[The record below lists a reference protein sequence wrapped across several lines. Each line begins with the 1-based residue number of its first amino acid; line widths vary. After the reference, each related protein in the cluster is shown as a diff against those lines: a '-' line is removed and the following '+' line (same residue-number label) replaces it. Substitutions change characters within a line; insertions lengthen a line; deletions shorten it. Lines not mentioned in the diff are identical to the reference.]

1 MEKKRPVIGLC
12 TSYEKNKTEDR
23 IFINHAYLEA
33 VRHFGGIPM
42 VIPAEA
48 GAEEQAYLLGQCDG
62 LILTGGD
69 DIDPAL
75 YGEEIIND
83 TVFPAPERDAR
94 EPRLCAMAMER
105 DIPILGICRGLQI
118 LNVHLGGTLYQDIPA
133 QMETDVPHKMERPFE
148 RVIHDCFLVPDSPLA
163 RLTGQAAVGVN
174 SFHHQAVKDVAPS
187 LSVMARAADGIV
199 EAVWKP
205 DAKFLWAV
213 QWHPEMLWTV
223 EDNSAEIFRAFIN
236 ACNDLLP

>member
-1 MEKKRPVIGLC
+1 MRENKPVIGLC
-12 TSYEKNKTEDR
+12 TSYEKNEKEDR

-48 GAEEQAYLLGQCDG
+48 GEEEQACLLAQCDG

-75 YGEEIIND
+75 YGETIIND
-83 TVFPAPERDAR
+83 TVFPAPERDLR
-94 EPRLCAMAMER
+94 EPRLIAMAMAR
-105 DIPILGICRGLQI
+105 NLPILGICRGMQI
-118 LNVHLGGTLYQDIPA
+118 MNVYLGGTLYQDIPA
-133 QMETDVPHKMERPFE
+133 QFETTIPHKMERPFE
-148 RVIHDCFLVPDSPLA
+148 RVIHDCLLEQGAPLHTLVG
-163 RLTGQAAVGVN
+163 RETIGVN

-187 LSVMARAADGIV
+187 LCVMGRATDGIA

-205 DAKFLWAV
+205 DYPFLWAV
-213 QWHPEMLWTV
+213 QWHPEMLWPV
-223 EDNSAEIFRAFIN
+223 EDSSQKIWEAFIA
-236 ACNDLLP
+236 ACTA